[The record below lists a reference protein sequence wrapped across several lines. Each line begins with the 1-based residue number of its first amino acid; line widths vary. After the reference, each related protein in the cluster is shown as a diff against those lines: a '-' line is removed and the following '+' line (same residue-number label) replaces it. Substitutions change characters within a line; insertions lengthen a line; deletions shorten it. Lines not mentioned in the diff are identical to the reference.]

1 MSEIVSGNT
10 GRGVGSEIEK
20 NQKSI
25 KDVLSNKLPLGTE
38 ENSAD
43 QYGWSDGAGGFIHQ
57 FSSVICWELIP
68 GDVIPWTSDLPML
81 RPSRLRQTIWKSW
94 LACIEMVRGYGSV
107 VLATTSR
114 CRRDVSGIFWFSY
127 SNMQS
132 LIQ

>member
-43 QYGWSDGAGGFIHQ
+43 QYG
-57 FSSVICWELIP
+57 
-68 GDVIPWTSDLPML
+68 
-81 RPSRLRQTIWKSW
+81 
-94 LACIEMVRGYGSV
+94 
-107 VLATTSR
+107 
-114 CRRDVSGIFWFSY
+114 
-127 SNMQS
+127 
-132 LIQ
+132 